1 MYGFSINLNER
12 FEDVIALVAEALKEQ
27 GFSILTV
34 IDVKKTLKD
43 KIDADLLPY
52 TILGACNPQLA
63 RQALDVDP
71 DVGLLLPCNVVVR
84 QEDDASVTV
93 VFMEPEAILGLVDK
107 PGIEAL
113 VAVVRE
119 KLEHV
124 RIRVAVADKT
134 VYSESVVSIK
144 P

>member
-1 MYGFSINLNER
+1 MTGGAMMYGFSIKLNER
-12 FEDVIALVAEALKEQ
+12 FEDVIARVTEALKEQ

-43 KIDADLLPY
+43 KIDVDLLPY

-63 RQALDVDP
+63 RQALEVDP

-93 VFMEPEAILGLVDK
+93 VFMEPAAILGLVEK
-107 PGIEAL
+107 PGVEAL

-119 KLEHV
+119 KLERV
-124 RIRVAVADKT
+124 RIRVAVAA
-134 VYSESVVSIK
+134 
-144 P
+144 

>member
-12 FEDVIALVAEALKEQ
+12 FEEAIARVTEALQAQ

-34 IDVKKTLKD
+34 IDVKKTLKE
-43 KIDADLLPY
+43 KIDVDRMPY

-63 RQALDVDP
+63 RQALEVDP

-93 VFMEPEAILGLVDK
+93 VFMEPAAILGLVDK

-113 VAVVRE
+113 VAVVRD
-119 KLEHV
+119 KLQQV
-124 RIRVAVADKT
+124 RIQVAVA
-134 VYSESVVSIK
+134 
-144 P
+144 

>member
-12 FEDVIALVAEALKEQ
+12 FEDVIARVTEALKEQ

-34 IDVKKTLKD
+34 IDVKQTLKD
-43 KIDADLLPY
+43 KIDVDLLPY

-63 RQALDVDP
+63 RQALEVDP

-93 VFMEPEAILGLVDK
+93 VFMEPAAILGLVEK
-107 PGIEAL
+107 PGVEAL

-119 KLEHV
+119 KLERV
-124 RIRVAVADKT
+124 RIRVAVAA
-134 VYSESVVSIK
+134 
-144 P
+144 

>member
-12 FEDVIALVAEALKEQ
+12 FEDVITRVTEALKEQ

-43 KIDADLLPY
+43 KIDVDLLPY

-63 RQALDVDP
+63 RQALEVDP

-93 VFMEPEAILGLVDK
+93 VFMEPAAILGLVEK
-107 PGIEAL
+107 PGVEAL

-119 KLEHV
+119 KLERG
-124 RIRVAVADKT
+124 RIRVAVAA
-134 VYSESVVSIK
+134 
-144 P
+144 